1 MKKISISFLL
11 GTAISY
17 RDKEGW
23 LTVKVQVRRNAGFI
37 LDSVHLELS
46 MFPLILKNEMLW
58 VFTKHSWFSHQNGR
72 AANLVLNIFSFFIF
86 LKDFFLSN
94 LYTQHGARTHNPKIK
109 SPLLYQLSQ
118 RGAPCF
124 TWFWIDL
131 ILFDYIWIA
140 RRFTWF
146 KRQNTWNTIS
156 WEVLLL
162 WIFILISHLFF
173 TKGTVLYIVL
183 YALHFSKCNLDIFL
197 HWNIVNFPNLGFT
210 VA

>member
-109 SPLLYQLSQ
+109 SPLLYWLSQ
-118 RGAPCF
+118 P
-124 TWFWIDL
+124 
-131 ILFDYIWIA
+131 
-140 RRFTWF
+140 
-146 KRQNTWNTIS
+146 
-156 WEVLLL
+156 
-162 WIFILISHLFF
+162 
-173 TKGTVLYIVL
+173 GTPKCILYICANKLSILLCQKKHPVWRKS
-183 YALHFSKCNLDIFL
+183 ARAKIQEA
-197 HWNIVNFPNLGFT
+197 I
-210 VA
+210 